1 MKDDDNDGFS
11 PSYGVFADIS
21 SLIAML
27 KHNKGFA
34 FLPADSVAALITSGQ
49 LVELSCDFEL
59 TAIARKVELCWR
71 SGFTLCEIGR
81 QVINT
86 FKQHNQL
93 NS

>member
-71 SGFTLCEIGR
+71 RGFTLCEIGR